1 MPRLGALGKMVRKG
15 IVLAGGAGT
24 RLRPATLA
32 VSKQLLPVYDRPM
45 VYYPLALLMEA
56 GIRDILLI
64 AAPDQM
70 PLYRRLLG
78 TGGGFGIKLSYR
90 IQAKPLGL
98 PDAFRVGASFIG
110 REPVCLALG
119 DNVMFGPSLAKT
131 LARAARMDDGAR
143 IFVRRVPDARA
154 FGTVA
159 FDAAGRPR
167 RLEEKPPA
175 KKPGDAV
182 PGLYFF
188 DADVA
193 ALARRLKPSA
203 RGELEIMDLLRAYL
217 ERGDLAVD
225 RLAGDI
231 AWFDMGAPDSLLD
244 AACAVRERGGKVACP
259 EVIAWRQGWL
269 SAAALR
275 KCARALAGTAYGRH
289 LARCAEGRR

>member
-1 MPRLGALGKMVRKG
+1 MVRKG
-15 IVLAGGAGT
+15 IVLAGGAGS
-24 RLRPATLA
+24 RLRPTTLA

-64 AAPDQM
+64 TAPDQL

-78 TGGGFGIKLSYR
+78 TGEGFGIRLSYR
-90 IQAKPLGL
+90 VQTKPLGL
-98 PDAFRVGASFIG
+98 PDAFRIGASFIG

-119 DNVMFGPSLAKT
+119 DNVMFGGSLAKT
-131 LARAARMDDGAR
+131 LARAARMEEGAH

-159 FDAAGRPR
+159 FDATGRPR
-167 RLEEKPPA
+167 RLVEKPAA

-188 DADVA
+188 GSDVV
-193 ALARRLKPSA
+193 ALARRLEPSA
-203 RGELEIMDLLRAYL
+203 RGELEITDLLRAYL

-225 RLAGDI
+225 RLAADV
-231 AWFDMGAPDSLLD
+231 AWFDMGTPDSLLD
-244 AACAVRERGGKVACP
+244 AASAVRDHERKRGIKVACP
-259 EVIAWRQGWL
+259 EAIAWRHRWL
-269 SAAALR
+269 GAPALR
-275 KCARALAGTAYGRH
+275 RRAKALAGTQYGRY
-289 LARCAEGRR
+289 LAHCAERRR

>member
-1 MPRLGALGKMVRKG
+1 MVRKG

-70 PLYRRLLG
+70 PLYRQLLG
-78 TGGGFGIKLSYR
+78 TGDVFGIKLSYR
-90 IQAKPLGL
+90 VQAKPLGL
-98 PDAFRVGASFIG
+98 PDAFRVGASFVG

-119 DNVMFGPSLAKT
+119 DNVMFGPSLAKA
-131 LARAARMDDGAR
+131 LGRAARMEDGAR
-143 IFVRRVPDARA
+143 IFVRSVPDARP
-154 FGTVA
+154 FGTIA
-159 FDAAGRPR
+159 FDASGRPR
-167 RLEEKPPA
+167 RLVEKPVT
-175 KKPGDAV
+175 KKPGDAI

-188 DADVA
+188 GSDVV
-193 ALARRLKPSA
+193 ALARRLKLSA
-203 RGELEIMDLLRAYL
+203 RGELEITDLLRAYL
-217 ERGDLAVD
+217 ERGALTVD
-225 RLAGDI
+225 RLAADV

-244 AACAVRERGGKVACP
+244 AARAVRDRERRRGIKVACP

-269 SAAALR
+269 TAAALR
-275 KCARALAGTAYGRH
+275 RRADALAGTEYGRY
-289 LARCAEGRR
+289 LARCAT

>member
-1 MPRLGALGKMVRKG
+1 MVRKG
-15 IVLAGGAGT
+15 IVLAGGAGS

-56 GIRDILLI
+56 GIRDILLV

-78 TGGGFGIKLSYR
+78 NGDGFGIKLSYR
-90 IQAKPLGL
+90 AQPKPLGL

-119 DNVMFGPSLAKT
+119 DNVMFGPSLTRT
-131 LARAARMDDGAR
+131 LERAARMKDGAR

-159 FDAAGRPR
+159 FAADGRPR
-167 RLEEKPPA
+167 ALAEKPA
-175 KKPGDAV
+175 GKKPGDAV

-188 DADVA
+188 GPDVV

-203 RGELEIMDLLRAYL
+203 RGELEIVDLLRAYL
-217 ERGDLAVD
+217 GRGALTVD
-225 RLAGDI
+225 RLATDV
-231 AWFDMGAPDSLLD
+231 AWFDMGTPDSLLD
-244 AACAVRERGGKVACP
+244 AACAIRKRGGKVASP
-259 EVIAWRQGWL
+259 EAIALRQGWL
-269 SAAALR
+269 SSAVLR
-275 KCARALAGTAYGRH
+275 RRASTLAGTAYGRQ
-289 LARCAEGRR
+289 LMRSVEGHR